1 MAGAMTVDGGMVR
14 IDRPMPWI
22 GRLLSLPLLAASS
35 YLLWN
40 VALGLRQDFSGFG
53 RLADDL
59 VPVLVFTGLG
69 LLVGIPGL
77 ILLTFRYFVVL
88 NETLRQIVITSQF
101 GPLNIRKHRN
111 LADYHFISITD
122 DYDADLTTYDVN
134 LCGSKGTEPI
144 NLMSFTRREEADK
157 LAGEIGRLLK
167 LPARDYVGTEPDD
180 PDLQD
185 PPAAPRAA

>member
-1 MAGAMTVDGGMVR
+1 MAGAMTVDGTIR

-22 GRLLSLPLLAASS
+22 GRLLSLPLLAASA

-88 NETLRQIVITSQF
+88 NESLRQIVITRQF
-101 GPLNIRKHRN
+101 GPLNIRSQRD

-122 DYDADLTTYDVN
+122 DYDPQLTTYDVN
-134 LCGSKGTEPI
+134 LCGDKGTAPI
-144 NLMSFTRREEADK
+144 TLSSFTKREEANR
-157 LAGEIGRLLK
+157 LANELGRLLK
-167 LPARDYVGTEPDD
+167 LPARDYVGTEPDAGED
-180 PDLQD
+180 SEG
-185 PPAAPRAA
+185 

>member
-1 MAGAMTVDGGMVR
+1 MAGAMTVDGGIVR

-22 GRLLSLPLLAASS
+22 GRLLSLPLLAASA

-40 VALGLRQDFSGFG
+40 VALGLRQDFFGFG

-69 LLVGIPGL
+69 LIVGIPGL

-88 NETLRQIVITSQF
+88 NETRRQVVITRQF
-101 GPLNIRKHRN
+101 GPLNIRSLRD
-111 LADYHFISITD
+111 LADYHLISIVD
-122 DYDADLTTYDVN
+122 DGDTVATMYDVN
-134 LCGSKGTEPI
+134 LCGEKGTEPI
-144 NLMSFTRREEADK
+144 TLMSFTKRDEANK
-157 LAGEIGRLLK
+157 FANELGRTLK

-180 PDLQD
+180 DDAD
-185 PPAAPRAA
+185 PVS

>member
-14 IDRPMPWI
+14 IDRPMPWV
-22 GRLLSLPLLAASS
+22 GRLLSLPLLAASG

-40 VALGLRQDFSGFG
+40 VALGLRQDFFGFG

-59 VPVLVFTGLG
+59 VPVLVFGGLG

-77 ILLTFRYFVVL
+77 ILLTFRTFVVL
-88 NETLRQIVITSQF
+88 NEMLRRIVITRQF

-122 DYDADLTTYDVN
+122 DCDPALTTYDVN

-144 NLMSFTRREEADK
+144 NLMSFTTRDEADK
-157 LAGEIGRLLK
+157 LANELGRALK

-180 PDLQD
+180 D
-185 PPAAPRAA
+185 

>member
-1 MAGAMTVDGGMVR
+1 MAGAMTVDGGIVR
-14 IDRPMPWI
+14 IDRPMPWV
-22 GRLLSLPLLAASS
+22 GRLLSLPLLGASG

-77 ILLTFRYFVVL
+77 ILLTYRTFVVL
-88 NETLRQIVITSQF
+88 NDTLRQIVITRQF
-101 GPLNIRKHRN
+101 GPLNIRSERD

-122 DYDADLTTYDVN
+122 DYDTDLTTYDVN
-134 LCGSKGTEPI
+134 LCGNNKGTEPI
-144 NLMSFTRREEADK
+144 TLVSFTRREEADR
-157 LAGEIGRLLK
+157 LASEIGRVLK
-167 LPARDYVGTEPDD
+167 LPARDYVGTEPDAD
-180 PDLQD
+180 
-185 PPAAPRAA
+185 

>member
-22 GRLLSLPLLAASS
+22 GRLLSLPLLAASA

-77 ILLTFRYFVVL
+77 ILLTFRTFVVL
-88 NETLRQIVITSQF
+88 NETLRQIVITRQF
-101 GPLNIRKHRN
+101 GPVNIRNHRS

-122 DYDADLTTYDVN
+122 DYDPQATTYDVN
-134 LCGSKGTEPI
+134 LCGNEGVEAIS
-144 NLMSFTRREEADK
+144 LMSFTKREDADR
-157 LAGEIGRLLK
+157 LANELGRALK
-167 LPARDYVGTEPDD
+167 LPARDFVGTEPDAD
-180 PDLQD
+180 
-185 PPAAPRAA
+185 